1 MIIKEVTLE
10 NFRSYYGKNTIKFND
25 GLMLFIGDNGDGK
38 TTFFEALEWLFDT
51 TKQNIDCRLIS
62 EKKISELPEFS
73 SDIVKISMTF
83 EHDGEKIVEK
93 SFSFQKQNGE
103 VRTSNFQ
110 FNGWYIEGVERDK
123 IQGGVLLDRCF
134 EAAIRKYCL
143 FKGEKNL
150 NVFNNSDAL
159 KYLID
164 TFSNIRQFDP
174 YFIGDNENFGFT
186 EFAEKES
193 NKAYEKAMKADKS
206 NETQEK
212 ILSSQLMKLRN
223 DLQDVRTRLRNNRTN
238 ATNYSTKLGD
248 LESSKEASEQLKQI
262 NERLKSLNERK
273 TKTESF
279 VNEDYTIKLLD
290 EMWILCGFSTIF
302 KEFQEKINTFS
313 KEKRKLEDEDKT
325 T

>member
-1 MIIKEVTLE
+1 MIIKEITLE

-51 TKQNIDCRLIS
+51 TKQNTDYRIIS

-73 SDIVKISMTF
+73 NDTVKVSMTF

-93 SFSFQKQNGE
+93 SFSFQKENNQI
-103 VRTSNFQ
+103 RTSNFQ
-110 FNGWYIEGVERDK
+110 FRGWYIDGVERTQ
-123 IQGGVLLDRCF
+123 IQGGTLLDRCF
-134 EAAIRKYCL
+134 EVAIRKYCL

-174 YFIGDNENFGFT
+174 YFIGDNENLGFT

-212 ILSSQLMKLRN
+212 
-223 DLQDVRTRLRNNRTN
+223 
-238 ATNYSTKLGD
+238 Y
-248 LESSKEASEQLKQI
+248 
-262 NERLKSLNERK
+262 
-273 TKTESF
+273 
-279 VNEDYTIKLLD
+279 
-290 EMWILCGFSTIF
+290 
-302 KEFQEKINTFS
+302 
-313 KEKRKLEDEDKT
+313 
-325 T
+325 